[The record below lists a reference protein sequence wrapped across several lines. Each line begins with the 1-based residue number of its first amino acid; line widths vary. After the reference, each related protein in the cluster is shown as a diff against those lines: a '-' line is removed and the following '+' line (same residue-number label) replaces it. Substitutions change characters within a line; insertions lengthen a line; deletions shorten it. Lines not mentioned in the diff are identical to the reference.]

1 MSPDDLT
8 DDLRTIAV
16 AEDPSNDED
25 QEALSYSDPG
35 TIVFTIHR
43 IRPDGPFSLTGP
55 RYEIEIEDS
64 WGDCAILLEEK
75 ENLEKWLS
83 RNVRLELTGSYVMEG
98 LTGTFSPGEPGFSD
112 DDVAFSFDIIRRA
125 NEADLKDPLPTV
137 PSSWPPTPAIAGI
150 ASDGALLKHA
160 MTRPGADQL
169 PDNAYGADPLTLKA
183 DSARLLHISPS
194 TNEIHAGPSYRD
206 AGSVLVEIYH
216 VYADTLPTRRHDR
229 YEMDILDYRGGCAE
243 LIAEGE
249 GFEYWIDGHI
259 DVELPGF
266 YVIEGITGIY
276 FKGEWGFTDD
286 SVDYDFVSVRR
297 ATDQEIA
304 TALINW
310 TAPQT
315 PSFRE
320 GLGAPL

>member
-8 DDLRTIAV
+8 DDLLTIAV
-16 AEDPSNDED
+16 ATDPSNDED

-43 IRPDGPFSLTGP
+43 IRPDGPSSLPGP

-64 WGDCAILLEEK
+64 WGDCAILLKEK

-83 RNVRLELTGSYVMEG
+83 RNVRVELTGSYVMEG

-112 DDVAFSFDIIRRA
+112 DDIAFSFEIIRRA
-125 NEADLKDPLPTV
+125 NEADLKDPLPMVLST
-137 PSSWPPTPAIAGI
+137 SLPTPGIAGM
-150 ASDGALLKHA
+150 ASDAALSKHA
-160 MTRPGADQL
+160 MTHPGADQL
-169 PDNAYGADPLTLKA
+169 LENAYGADPLTLKA
-183 DSARLLHISPS
+183 DSARLFHISPS
-194 TNEIHAGPSYRD
+194 TNEVHDGPSYRN
-206 AGSVLVEIYH
+206 AGYVLVEIYH
-216 VYADTLPTRRHDR
+216 VYAETLPTRRHDR

-249 GFEYWIDGHI
+249 GFEYWIEGHI

-266 YVIEGITGIY
+266 YVIEEITGIY
-276 FKGEWGFTDD
+276 FKGEWAFTDD

-304 TALINW
+304 ATLI
-310 TAPQT
+310 
-315 PSFRE
+315 E
-320 GLGAPL
+320 